1 MLPRLLLL
9 SAALSAARASAQAD
23 WPAQLAIDVDTQSW
37 DAAARVGAA
46 LVDEIR
52 FGRMFPRFSDVPAEI
67 RTRNLYADALDHTGN
82 PGGARRQR
90 SIARLLA
97 DPSTGGPAI
106 DAPEIAAETARRL
119 DRLKADLLAT
129 EIREPAAFP
138 RSGSALIVAFW
149 ADWCA
154 PCKPEL
160 ERLSRYKNPRAKIL
174 TVDADHLDSTLQ
186 PYLRRESLQ
195 APDLPQLYV
204 VDPAGNIRFHTTG
217 FDNDRFFEKKLD
229 WMIEA
234 ALKSQP

>member
-82 PGGARRQR
+82 PGEARRQR

-106 DAPEIAAETARRL
+106 DAETARRL

-138 RSGSALIVAFW
+138 RSGSAL
-149 ADWCA
+149 
-154 PCKPEL
+154 
-160 ERLSRYKNPRAKIL
+160 
-174 TVDADHLDSTLQ
+174 
-186 PYLRRESLQ
+186 
-195 APDLPQLYV
+195 
-204 VDPAGNIRFHTTG
+204 
-217 FDNDRFFEKKLD
+217 
-229 WMIEA
+229 
-234 ALKSQP
+234 